1 MARHINDK
9 VKVVGDIKGNAITAK
24 ALYQWRNNM
33 WARVYTPTWKMEIQ
47 DELYGV
53 GGGGV
58 R

>member
-1 MARHINDK
+1 M
-9 VKVVGDIKGNAITAK
+9 KVVGDIKGNAITAK